1 MLLCIASLRMMR
13 NHWTL
18 WFIFFPYFTNW
29 QLMSHFKPHCNVFTC
44 NSLSLTFIVSSLS
57 RIMLFSCSI
66 ILPWAS
72 HCMARSLSAIMSLL
86 PFGYR
91 QTYILMHIVNN
102 GYFFSFVEIRQKL
115 LQFRIQF
122 NHKDYKS
129 INFYKL
135 N

>member
-1 MLLCIASLRMMR
+1 
-13 NHWTL
+13 
-18 WFIFFPYFTNW
+18 
-29 QLMSHFKPHCNVFTC
+29 MSHFKPHCNVFTC

-129 INFYKL
+129 IISISLIKNCTFL
-135 N
+135 TWQQSQDFFSRFTIFSDHLHW

>member
-1 MLLCIASLRMMR
+1 
-13 NHWTL
+13 
-18 WFIFFPYFTNW
+18 
-29 QLMSHFKPHCNVFTC
+29 MSHCKPHCNVFTC

-102 GYFFSFVEIRQKL
+102 GYFFLLLKSDRNCYNLEYSSIIRIINQL
-115 LQFRIQF
+115 I
-122 NHKDYKS
+122 S
-129 INFYKL
+129 ISLIKNCTFL
-135 N
+135 TWQQSQDFFSRFTIFSDHLHW

>member
-1 MLLCIASLRMMR
+1 MHCISKDDEESLNFMIYIFSLLYKLTVNVYC
-13 NHWTL
+13 
-18 WFIFFPYFTNW
+18 
-29 QLMSHFKPHCNVFTC
+29 KPHCNVFTC